1 MEIVNDSYDSVVT
14 PNMKLE
20 SEQISYPDSFH
31 TPQHSRTR
39 NKLQSNEYETPKD
52 DTQILKNIPKILTR
66 SQKNAL
72 PIFTPKWKILSE
84 EEQNTEYDTH
94 LFEPI
99 ELDFDSDED
108 TDDETYAIRHYAKEI
123 AERFSWETRLKT
135 NSIYTKE
142 DLKMS
147 VEDFK
152 KSDLFQSYKNKT
164 KGKRLL
170 ESQWADHRDTLQD
183 REDDFKR
190 RYSILKASSVPSPKP
205 KPPPKQTPRIRTSHV
220 DVFDKIYSWK
230 IARNYGKHGRT
241 IVMRRVRMT
250 SLNPELFLIKQ

>member
-1 MEIVNDSYDSVVT
+1 MEIVNDPFDSVVT
-14 PNMKLE
+14 PNMKMG
-20 SEQISYPDSFH
+20 SDQISYSDSLS

-39 NKLQSNEYETPKD
+39 NRISNEYETPKD
-52 DTQILKNIPKILTR
+52 DAQILKNIPKILTR

-84 EEQNTEYDTH
+84 EEQNTDTID
-94 LFEPI
+94 LEPM

-108 TDDETYAIRHYAKEI
+108 TDDEAYAIRHYSKEI

-135 NSIYTKE
+135 KSIYTKE

-152 KSDLFQSYKNKT
+152 KSDLFQTYKRKT

-170 ESQWADHRDTLQD
+170 ESQWADHRDTMKD

-190 RYSILKASSVPSPKP
+190 RYTLLKASATPPPKP
-205 KPPPKQTPRIRTSHV
+205 KPTPKQSSRIRTNPL

-230 IARNYGKHGRT
+230 ITRNYGKHGRT